1 MKIGMRP
8 VIDPPRDLL
17 IYPSCANDK
26 FALRA
31 PLRSLGVDRVSP
43 LSYSLSSGSLLKLP
57 WRASFRLFFKDTG
70 LSLLSFLVYLSPFE
84 LWNCGRFSARSEKS
98 SLVSPHSVLN
108 FNVLTIMIGFI
119 AIISLAWAVLL
130 SVYLVKEWDNFT
142 LLQRKSLALTY
153 EAGYRFDR

>member
-1 MKIGMRP
+1 M
-8 VIDPPRDLL
+8 
-17 IYPSCANDK
+17 
-26 FALRA
+26 
-31 PLRSLGVDRVSP
+31 
-43 LSYSLSSGSLLKLP
+43 
-57 WRASFRLFFKDTG
+57 
-70 LSLLSFLVYLSPFE
+70 
-84 LWNCGRFSARSEKS
+84 
-98 SLVSPHSVLN
+98 SPHSVLN